1 MGNDMAIG
9 ITSDTFEENSYLTVQ
24 EYKNAP
30 TSMNISALV
39 VGGNQA
45 AQDAEL
51 ESAILRASSYMNE
64 YLNQNL
70 VATQYTETQRI
81 RYSASGGYYAL
92 HPNNAP
98 ILSLSQ
104 FYYGSNPNQLNE
116 LEDCSLA
123 WFEGQQIII
132 PGDYIGWNFTSQGPL
147 QFGGSINQ
155 SNWTF
160 TKYTYIAGYV
170 NTVLAVDA
178 AVGATQIVVESARGI
193 IAGQRYRIANGQKN
207 EYVYV
212 SDNYVYGNLTVALQ
226 TPLTFAQDAGATFYN
241 LPNALKQAC
250 ILITSALLK
259 MRGDSSTTMQYTTS
273 PSGNIAGSI
282 RYGSEIQVAL
292 DMVNKYRR
300 IR

>member
-9 ITSDTFEENSYLTVQ
+9 ITADTFEENSYLTVQ

-92 HPNNAP
+92 HPYNAP
-98 ILSLSQ
+98 IISLSQ
-104 FYYGSNPNQLNE
+104 FYYGANPNQLNE

-160 TKYTYIAGYV
+160 TKYTYVAGYV
-170 NTVLAVDA
+170 NTVLSANA
-178 AVGATQIVVESARGI
+178 AIGATQIVVDNATGI
-193 IAGQRYRIANGQKN
+193 IPGQRYRISDAHNN
-207 EYVYV
+207 EYVHV
-212 SDNYVYGNLTVALQ
+212 SDNYTYGNLTVTLQ
-226 TPLTFAQDAGATFYN
+226 SPLVFAHLAGATFYN

-273 PSGNIAGSI
+273 PSGNIAGST